1 MAETAKFF
9 LVEAGALP
17 SVFLAVVEAKE
28 ALHSGKARSASEA
41 ARMAGIS
48 RSAFYKYKDSVFAY
62 HEGATGQIVT
72 LSMILRDRP
81 GVLAPVIA
89 AFHRAGAN
97 ILTIH
102 QNIPVSGAAPVSVSA
117 NTDGMTVPLTE
128 LLAALWA
135 IDGVQSIQNI
145 TGESAG

>member
-9 LVEAGALP
+9 LVEASALP
-17 SVFLAVVEAKE
+17 DVFVSVVEAKE
-28 ALHSGKARSASEA
+28 SLRSGKARSAAEA

-48 RSAFYKYKDSVFAY
+48 RSAFYKYKDAVFAY
-62 HEGATGQIVT
+62 HEGTSGRIVT

-89 AFHRAGAN
+89 EIHRAGAN

-102 QNIPVSGAAPVSVSA
+102 QNIPIGGAAPVSISA
-117 NTDGMTVPLTE
+117 NTDEMTVPLTE